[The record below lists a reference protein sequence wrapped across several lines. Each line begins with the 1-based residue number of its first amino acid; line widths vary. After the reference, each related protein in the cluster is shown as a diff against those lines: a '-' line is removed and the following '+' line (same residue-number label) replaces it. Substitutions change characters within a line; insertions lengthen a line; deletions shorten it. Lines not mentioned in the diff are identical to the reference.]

1 MEEKLLL
8 ERYRILKKIG
18 EGASGVVFLAFDTK
32 IGREVAI
39 KRMPASFQ
47 TAPRIIREVR
57 TIAQMNH
64 PNVVTVFEF
73 EETGEYYYLIM
84 EYLDGINLR
93 DVLLSQKKLT
103 LSQAVSIAT
112 QVLKALQYAHSKEI
126 IHRDIKPENI
136 IILKDGQV
144 KVTDF
149 GIARLISREKEG
161 RIVGT
166 LGYMSPEQ
174 ITGRFVD
181 EASDLFAVGVVLYEM
196 LTGENPF
203 YARTLKETALKTLN
217 FNPQPP
223 SRINKE
229 VPPEMDTVVL
239 KAIAKDIDIR
249 YQSAEEM
256 LRALS
261 PFHPQ
266 MASEEITKPLG
277 EIKKKEKIP
286 AKSWWEK
293 NKATIEA
300 VLLGAGFS
308 LITLFSSLR
317 LFYPPQIKPFLPL
330 IPLLAAFISPRFAI
344 WSWAII
350 FSIPFFFLSVPLG
363 LIVLVLL
370 SIFALAFGE
379 YKPAYALWPFVAIL
393 LGKIKLLFAFPFLI
407 GLLVLPSS
415 AFLVAFTGA
424 LFWEIYTLPIKF
436 AFSSVKMRLLLQ
448 MKESESIYRI
458 GMGLI
463 QPFLQRPHLL
473 IEPFLWG
480 VVALIFPLVLRY
492 TNQKWIGRLIALI
505 IAFLFLGFSHTLIPF
520 YRIPPAKAWGAIFIP
535 LFLPVLV
542 ILGLEI
548 YERFLAA

>member
-8 ERYRILKKIG
+8 NRYRVLKKIG

-73 EETGEYYYLIM
+73 EETSDYYYLIM

-103 LSQAVSIAT
+103 SSQAVSIAT
-112 QVLKALQYAHSKEI
+112 QVLKALEYAHSKEI

-149 GIARLISREKEG
+149 GIARLISREREG

-181 EASDLFAVGVVLYEM
+181 EASDLFAVGVILYEM

-223 SRINKE
+223 SKINKE
-229 VPPEMDTVVL
+229 VSPEMDTIVL
-239 KAIAKDIDIR
+239 KAIAKDVDIR
-249 YQSAEEM
+249 YQFAEEM
-256 LRALS
+256 MRALQ

-266 MASEEITKPLG
+266 TASEEITKPLAK
-277 EIKKKEKIP
+277 IKKKEEISV
-286 AKSWWEK
+286 KSWWEK
-293 NKATIEA
+293 NKRALEA
-300 VLLGAGFS
+300 LLLGMGFS
-308 LITLFSSLR
+308 IITFLSSIR
-317 LFYPPQIKPFLPL
+317 LFYPSKIKPFLPL
-330 IPLLAAFISPRFAI
+330 IPLLAAFLSPRFAI

-350 FSIPFFFLSVPLG
+350 FSIPFFFFSVPLG

-370 SIFALAFGE
+370 SVFALVFGE

-393 LGKIKLLFAFPFLI
+393 LGKIKFAFSFPFLI
-407 GLLVLPSS
+407 GLFVLPSS
-415 AFLVAFTGA
+415 TFLVAFMGSI
-424 LFWEIYTLPIKF
+424 FWEVYNFPLKF
-436 AFSSVKMRLLLQ
+436 ALSPLKMRLILR
-448 MKESESIYRI
+448 MKESESIYRVGI
-458 GMGLI
+458 RLV
-463 QPFLQRPHLL
+463 QPFIEKPHLL

-480 VVALIFPLVLRY
+480 VAALIFPFVLRY
-492 TNQKWIGRLIALI
+492 FNQKWLGRLTALI

-520 YRIPPAKAWGAIFIP
+520 YHVPPAKAWSAIFIS
-535 LFLPVLV
+535 LFLPLLA